1 MKRRDLLKSA
11 LLAIPGVGWLARR
24 AGAGKYHELP
34 GWSRERCPKPL
45 EFANFY
51 ARPSYYEP
59 GEVVVVG
66 AGQHYPTEIKTRI
79 VPWRTLKVRYPA
91 GVPIPPI
98 TKAGGDFFR
107 FKVVWHKGEW
117 WVLRTW
123 LTGMFEALELL
134 KRYPEENKPF
144 IDAFTN
150 PNYVI
155 IDPFSKTK

>member
-11 LLAIPGVGWLARR
+11 LLAIPGVGWLV
-24 AGAGKYHELP
+24 GH
-34 GWSRERCPKPL
+34 GWANDTKGRLIWCTFPKPL

-59 GEVVVVG
+59 GEVVVIG

-98 TKAGGDFFR
+98 TEAGGDFFR

-134 KRYPEENKPF
+134 KRYPKENKPF